1 MGITAERMYA
11 IRPFMLS
18 DDFFT
23 DIARNTAAHIA
34 YTARVGL
41 DRTARPKR
49 NELRAVRQRE
59 IFPFERIFAVM
70 RKYAPAVRYIN
81 PDETAIS

>member
-23 DIARNTAAHIA
+23 DIARNTAAHI
-34 YTARVGL
+34 ARVGL

-81 PDETAIS
+81 PEETAIS